1 MTYRMTIL
9 ALLLT
14 CFAGMAGTAMAE
26 TPYERDQREQ
36 LEKAQREGKLSP
48 QVAQR
53 LRWEQEWRT
62 QHPGEPMPNPGQMQK
77 LHRDEIIAN
86 TNADFA
92 KMRAQRQA
100 DLQREYQLS
109 RANQQRQL
117 AAQHITWTA
126 QQWQAWDRQ
135 YDRAQQQKAQDY
147 LNGVRQAGEIDRMQ
161 REQEE
166 RDKIFKSPQ

>member
-1 MTYRMTIL
+1 MKSCLTGL
-9 ALLLT
+9 ALLAAL
-14 CFAGMAGTAMAE
+14 AGAAHAE
-26 TPYERDQREQ
+26 TPYERDQRKQ
-36 LEKAQREGKLSP
+36 LEKAQREGTLSP

-53 LRWEQEWRT
+53 LRWEAEWRQ
-62 QHPGEPMPNPGQMQK
+62 QHPGEPMPDPGQMQK

-86 TNADFA
+86 TDAGFA

-100 DLQREYQLS
+100 QLQHEYQMS

-117 AAQHITWTA
+117 DARHVTWTPA
-126 QQWQAWDRQ
+126 QRKEWDRQ

-147 LNGVRQAGEIDRMQ
+147 LNGVKQAGEIDRMQ

-166 RDKIFKSPQ
+166 RDRIYKPQE

>member
-1 MTYRMTIL
+1 MKSCLTGL
-9 ALLLT
+9 ALLTAL
-14 CFAGMAGTAMAE
+14 AGAAHAE

-36 LEKAQREGKLSP
+36 LEKAQREGTLSP

-53 LRWEQEWRT
+53 LRWEAEWRQ

-86 TNADFA
+86 TNAGFA

-100 DLQREYQLS
+100 QLQHEYQIS

-117 AAQHITWTA
+117 DARHIAWTPAQWKE
-126 QQWQAWDRQ
+126 WDRQ

-147 LNGVRQAGEIDRMQ
+147 LNGVKQAGEIDRMQ

-166 RDKIFKSPQ
+166 RDRIYKPQQ

>member
-1 MTYRMTIL
+1 MKSCLTIL
-9 ALLLT
+9 ALI
-14 CFAGMAGTAMAE
+14 AGLAGAAHAE

-36 LEKAQREGKLSP
+36 LEKAQREGTLSP

-62 QHPGEPMPNPGQMQK
+62 QHPGEPMPNPGEMQK
-77 LHRDEIIAN
+77 LHRAEIIAN
-86 TNADFA
+86 TNAGFA

-100 DLQREYQLS
+100 ELQRQYQLS

-117 AAQHITWTA
+117 DAQHITWTP
-126 QQWQAWDRQ
+126 QQWQAWNRQ

-147 LNGVRQAGEIDRMQ
+147 LNAVRQAGEIDRMQ

-166 RDKIFKSPQ
+166 RDKYLKPQQ

>member
-1 MTYRMTIL
+1 MKSGFTIL
-9 ALLLT
+9 ALLASL
-14 CFAGMAGTAMAE
+14 AGAAHAE

-36 LEKAQREGKLSP
+36 LEKAQREGTLSP

-62 QHPGEPMPNPGQMQK
+62 QHPGEPMPNAGQMQK

-86 TNADFA
+86 TNAGFA

-100 DLQREYQLS
+100 QLQHEYQLS

-117 AAQHITWTA
+117 DARHITWTP
-126 QQWQAWDRQ
+126 QQWKEWDRQ

-147 LNGVRQAGEIDRMQ
+147 LEGVRQAGEIDRMQ

-166 RDKIFKSPQ
+166 RDKYLKPQQ

>member
-1 MTYRMTIL
+1 MKSSMTGV
-9 ALLLT
+9 ALLAAL
-14 CFAGMAGTAMAE
+14 AGAAHAE

-36 LEKAQREGKLSP
+36 LEKAQREGTLSP

-53 LRWEQEWRT
+53 LRWEAEWRQ

-86 TNADFA
+86 TNAGFA

-100 DLQREYQLS
+100 QLQHEYQMS

-117 AAQHITWTA
+117 DARHITWTPA
-126 QQWQAWDRQ
+126 QWKEWDRQ

-166 RDKIFKSPQ
+166 RDRIYKPQQ

>member
-1 MTYRMTIL
+1 MTYRMTTV
-9 ALLLT
+9 ALLFT
-14 CFAGMAGTAMAE
+14 CFAGAAITVMAE

-62 QHPGEPMPNPGQMQK
+62 QHPGEPMPNAGQMQK

-86 TNADFA
+86 TNAGFA
-92 KMRAQRQA
+92 RMRAQRQA
-100 DLQREYQLS
+100 ELQRQYQLS

-117 AAQHITWTA
+117 AAQHITWTP

-135 YDRAQQQKAQDY
+135 YDRAQQQKARDY
-147 LNGVRQAGEIDRMQ
+147 LNGVRQAGEIDSMQ
-161 REQEE
+161 REQAE
-166 RDKIFKSPQ
+166 RDRIFKSPQ

>member
-1 MTYRMTIL
+1 MKTSALIL
-9 ALLLT
+9 SLLAAL
-14 CFAGMAGTAMAE
+14 AGAAHAE

-36 LEKAQREGKLSP
+36 LEKAQREGTLSP

-53 LRWEQEWRT
+53 LRWEAEWRQ

-86 TNADFA
+86 TNAGFA

-100 DLQREYQLS
+100 QLQHEYQMS

-117 AAQHITWTA
+117 DARHIAWTPAQWKE
-126 QQWQAWDRQ
+126 WDRQ

-166 RDKIFKSPQ
+166 RDRIYKPQQ

>member
-1 MTYRMTIL
+1 MKSVMTIL
-9 ALLLT
+9 ALMATL
-14 CFAGMAGTAMAE
+14 AGAAHAE

-36 LEKAQREGKLSP
+36 LEKAQREGTLSP
-48 QVAQR
+48 QVVQR

-62 QHPGEPMPNPGQMQK
+62 QHPGEPMPNPGEMQK
-77 LHRDEIIAN
+77 LHRAEIIAN
-86 TNADFA
+86 SNAGFA

-100 DLQREYQLS
+100 ELQRQYQLS

-117 AAQHITWTA
+117 DAQHITWTP
-126 QQWQAWDRQ
+126 QQWQAWNRQ

-147 LNGVRQAGEIDRMQ
+147 LNAVRQAGEIDRMQ

-166 RDKIFKSPQ
+166 RDKYLKPQQ

>member
-1 MTYRMTIL
+1 MKTCVLFLSLL
-9 ALLLT
+9 AGL
-14 CFAGMAGTAMAE
+14 AGNAMAE

-36 LEKAQREGKLSP
+36 LEKAQREGTLSP

-77 LHRDEIIAN
+77 LHQAEIIAN
-86 TNADFA
+86 TNAGFA

-100 DLQREYQLS
+100 QLQHEYQLS

-117 AAQHITWTA
+117 DAQHIHWTP
-126 QQWQAWDRQ
+126 QQWQQWDRQ
-135 YDRAQQQKAQDY
+135 YDQAQRQKAQAY
-147 LNGVRQAGEIDRMQ
+147 LDGVRQAGEINQAEREHDEQQ
-161 REQEE
+161 R
-166 RDKIFKSPQ
+166 IFNSQH

>member
-1 MTYRMTIL
+1 MKSGMTIL
-9 ALLLT
+9 AVV
-14 CFAGMAGTAMAE
+14 AGLAGASSVAHAE

-53 LRWEQEWRT
+53 LRWEQEWRA

-77 LHRDEIIAN
+77 LHSAEIMAN
-86 TNADFA
+86 TNAGFA
-92 KMRAQRQA
+92 RMRAQRQA
-100 DLQREYQLS
+100 ELQREYQLS

-117 AAQHITWTA
+117 AAQHITWTP

-135 YDRAQQQKAQDY
+135 YDRAQQQKAQAY
-147 LNGVRQAGEIDRMQ
+147 LDGVKQAGEIDRMQ
-161 REQEE
+161 REQQE
-166 RDKIFKSPQ
+166 RDRIFKSPQ

>member
-1 MTYRMTIL
+1 MKSVMTIL
-9 ALLLT
+9 ALMATL
-14 CFAGMAGTAMAE
+14 AGAAHAE

-36 LEKAQREGKLSP
+36 LEKAQRKGTLSP

-62 QHPGEPMPNPGQMQK
+62 QHPGEPMPNPGEMQK
-77 LHRDEIIAN
+77 LHRAEIIAN
-86 TNADFA
+86 SNAGFA

-100 DLQREYQLS
+100 ELQRQYQLS

-117 AAQHITWTA
+117 DAQHITWTP
-126 QQWQAWDRQ
+126 QQWQAWNRQ

-147 LNGVRQAGEIDRMQ
+147 LNAVRQAGEIDRMQ

-166 RDKIFKSPQ
+166 RDKYLKPQQ

>member
-1 MTYRMTIL
+1 MKSGMTIL
-9 ALLLT
+9 ALAAAL
-14 CFAGMAGTAMAE
+14 AGAAHAE

-36 LEKAQREGKLSP
+36 LEKARREGTLSP

-53 LRWEQEWRT
+53 LRWEAEWRQ
-62 QHPGEPMPNPGQMQK
+62 QHPGEPMPDPGQMQK
-77 LHRDEIIAN
+77 LHRAEIIAN
-86 TNADFA
+86 SNAGFA

-100 DLQREYQLS
+100 QLQREYQLS

-117 AAQHITWTA
+117 DAQHVTWTPV
-126 QQWQAWDRQ
+126 QWKEWDRQ

-147 LNGVRQAGEIDRMQ
+147 LNAVRQAGEIDRMQ

-166 RDKIFKSPQ
+166 RDKFLKPQQ

>member
-1 MTYRMTIL
+1 MKSVLPIL
-9 ALLLT
+9 ALMAAL
-14 CFAGMAGTAMAE
+14 AGAAHAE

-36 LEKAQREGKLSP
+36 LEKAQREGTLSP

-53 LRWEQEWRT
+53 LRWEAEWRQ

-77 LHRDEIIAN
+77 LHRAEIIAN
-86 TNADFA
+86 SNAGFA

-100 DLQREYQLS
+100 ELQRQYQLS
-109 RANQQRQL
+109 RANQERQL
-117 AAQHITWTA
+117 DAQHIAWTPT
-126 QQWQAWDRQ
+126 QWQQWDRQ

-147 LNGVRQAGEIDRMQ
+147 LNAVRQAGEIDRMQ

-166 RDKIFKSPQ
+166 RDKFLKPQQ

>member
-1 MTYRMTIL
+1 MKSGMTIL
-9 ALLLT
+9 ALLASL
-14 CFAGMAGTAMAE
+14 AGAAHAE

-36 LEKAQREGKLSP
+36 LEKAQREGTLSP
-48 QVAQR
+48 QVQQR
-53 LRWEQEWRT
+53 LRWEAEWRQ
-62 QHPGEPMPNPGQMQK
+62 QHPGEPMPNPGEMQK
-77 LHRDEIIAN
+77 LHRAEIIAN
-86 TNADFA
+86 SNAGFA

-117 AAQHITWTA
+117 DARHITWTPA
-126 QQWQAWDRQ
+126 QWKEWDRQ

-147 LNGVRQAGEIDRMQ
+147 LNAVRQAGEIDRMQ

-166 RDKIFKSPQ
+166 RDKYLKPQQ